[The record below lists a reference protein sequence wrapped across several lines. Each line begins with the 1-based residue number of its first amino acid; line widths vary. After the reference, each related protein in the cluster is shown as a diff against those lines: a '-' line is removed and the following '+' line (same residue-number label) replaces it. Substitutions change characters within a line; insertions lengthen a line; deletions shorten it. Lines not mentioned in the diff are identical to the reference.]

1 MYPTTRRPLMRDLY
15 DIILAPVVTEKSA
28 RQMEADNIY
37 TFIVS
42 GDANKIEIGSA
53 IERIWDV
60 SVHDVRTMR
69 YAGKTKRSFLGR
81 QSRNQK
87 AGRRAGFKKAV
98 VQLAEGDHIELY
110 EAG

>member
-1 MYPTTRRPLMRDLY
+1 MRDVY
-15 DIILAPVVTEKSA
+15 DVILAPVVTEKTA
-28 RQMEADNIY
+28 RQMETHNVY

-53 IERIWDV
+53 VERIWDV
-60 SVHDVRTMR
+60 TVHDVRTMN
-69 YAGKTKRSFLGR
+69 YAAKAKRSFLGR
-81 QSRNQK
+81 MAKNNEK
-87 AGRRAGFKKAV
+87 GRRASFKKAV